1 MKNFA
6 NKIIVI
12 TGAGSGMGRAY
23 ALEFARLGA
32 HDAERRQRSGG
43 TGSRQRGVEQA
54 AGAGL

>member
-23 ALEFARLGA
+23 AQLLRMPVYLLHVAILGFTNPDPLVAAR
-32 HDAERRQRSGG
+32 ERLH
-43 TGSRQRGVEQA
+43 A
-54 AGAGL
+54 ALR